1 MNYPRDGTP
10 AHPNTPNLDSFIRS
24 GVLFDNF
31 YTTPM
36 CAQSRAALLTGR
48 SYPKTGTMLVSGG
61 TQATAVTAVSMQAV
75 QQPTAAAQQL
85 QCSRATVAAG
95 NLLASIC
102 KHLMVMGK
110 QHVAEQ

>member
-61 TQATAVTAVSMQAV
+61 AAAAAAAWHLRKQQRWPML
-75 QQPTAAAQQL
+75 QQPQQL
-85 QCSRATVAAG
+85 
-95 NLLASIC
+95 
-102 KHLMVMGK
+102 
-110 QHVAEQ
+110 EQRQ

>member
-1 MNYPRDGTP
+1 MHTLSFLAALSEPQPKGVPIPPLAAGKWPNFIVILTDDQGWDDVGMLYPRDGTP
-10 AHPNTPNLDSFIRS
+10 AHPNTPNLDSFIRN

-61 TQATAVTAVSMQAV
+61 AR
-75 QQPTAAAQQL
+75 QQQQ
-85 QCSRATVAAG
+85 R
-95 NLLASIC
+95 
-102 KHLMVMGK
+102 
-110 QHVAEQ
+110 